1 MKEACYNGF
10 AKDYDNKRKNPWV
23 PLKVFLEDLEQQNH
37 KFNGILIDL
46 GCGNGRNLP
55 LFKNSNNIVLGI
67 DKSLKFLQ
75 LAKNRND
82 LRDLDI
88 HFILSDMLALPIRP
102 NSINS
107 IFSIASIHH
116 VMNKSERSLVLEF
129 LRSILAEN
137 GNIVISVWRKFQK
150 KYRNY
155 FLFEFIKQKLSVKYK
170 KKQESHGLHEF
181 GDISI
186 PWTVSSKQ
194 ITYNRFY
201 HLFSKNELKQL
212 LVEFKILRLSK
223 LGGPNRKDNY
233 FIFARKIKKFITF
246 AKENTSL

>member
-23 PLKVFLEDLEQQNH
+23 PLKIFLEDLEQQDY

-55 LFKNSNNIVLGI
+55 LFKNSNNVVLGI
-67 DKSLKFLQ
+67 DKSLKFLH
-75 LAKNRND
+75 LAINRND
-82 LRDLDI
+82 LRESNI
-88 HFILSDMLALPIRP
+88 HFLLSDMLALPIRP

-116 VMNKSERSLVLEF
+116 VMNTTERSLIIEF
-129 LRSILAEN
+129 CNSILRKN
-137 GNIVISVWRKFQK
+137 GYIVIAVWRKFQK

-155 FLFEFIKQKLSVKYK
+155 FLFEFMKQKLSLKYK

-181 GDISI
+181 GDILI

-194 ITYNRFY
+194 ITYNRYY
-201 HLFSKNELKQL
+201 HLFSKNELKRL
-212 LVEFKILRLSK
+212 LMEFKILRLSK

-233 FIFARKIKKFITF
+233 FIFAEKNRKFIPHD
-246 AKENTSL
+246 K